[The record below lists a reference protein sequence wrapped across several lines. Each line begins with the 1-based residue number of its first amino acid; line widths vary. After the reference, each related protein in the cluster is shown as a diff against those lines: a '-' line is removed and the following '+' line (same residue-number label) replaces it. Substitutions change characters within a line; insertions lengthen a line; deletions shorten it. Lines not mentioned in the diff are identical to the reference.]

1 MGRLRR
7 QVRKVW
13 PSFRVDVEPSLR
25 LRGVPEGGKL
35 ARKYIV
41 ATWQRNWKRRQE
53 RILQARPT
61 ANQQD
66 YLLYKILLEMT
77 SDRVDGSLICT
88 TEAILPD
95 VNSISHVALQTMLR
109 FLGGMTDFARV
120 NAHKPRWSSL
130 PGLRESDIK
139 RCCLFCWMK
148 RGVKVLDTE
157 WHCIFDCPVNLAPRR
172 HFRLALQINKV
183 NSRKVKFQSADVRQR
198 IAIASDLA
206 VLVANCR
213 SDEQL
218 VRDLARFVV
227 DSIACR
233 QRAFRKLS
241 VRDVFPT

>member
-53 RILQARPT
+53 RIFQARPT

-130 PGLRESDIK
+130 PGLRESDQQP
-139 RCCLFCWMK
+139 CFFCSA
-148 RGVKVLDTE
+148 
-157 WHCIFDCPVNLAPRR
+157 APQ
-172 HFRLALQINKV
+172 FYFSALGGHNSQLTTHNSQLKLLTINTY
-183 NSRKVKFQSADVRQR
+183 FFPFITQYITDL
-198 IAIASDLA
+198 SD
-206 VLVANCR
+206 
-213 SDEQL
+213 
-218 VRDLARFVV
+218 
-227 DSIACR
+227 
-233 QRAFRKLS
+233 
-241 VRDVFPT
+241 